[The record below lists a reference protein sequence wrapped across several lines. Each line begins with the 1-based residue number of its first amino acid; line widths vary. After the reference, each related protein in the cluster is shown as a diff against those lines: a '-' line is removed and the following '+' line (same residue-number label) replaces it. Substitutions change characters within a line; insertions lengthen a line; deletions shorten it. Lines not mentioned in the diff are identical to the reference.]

1 MVLRPS
7 TSRQLFTSE
16 PAYGRWRRK
25 AGHKMIVQKDKLIQ
39 ANDCKEQKSAWNTW
53 KNEYADL
60 LRVEIKTF
68 GAGVP
73 TLCLCCSAAWFF
85 WLTAVSNKMFGT
97 NYYGGN
103 VYHPR
108 PWIKWHTPCSPL
120 LGKVSIIKKKNG
132 VGLLQPRYVDGR
144 LLTPNLLFFSMF

>member
-16 PAYGRWRRK
+16 PAYGRGRRK
-25 AGHKMIVQKDKLIQ
+25 AGHKMIAQKDKLIQ

-73 TLCLCCSAAWFF
+73 TLCYAA
-85 WLTAVSNKMFGT
+85 AVLHDLS
-97 NYYGGN
+97 
-103 VYHPR
+103 
-108 PWIKWHTPCSPL
+108 
-120 LGKVSIIKKKNG
+120 
-132 VGLLQPRYVDGR
+132 D
-144 LLTPNLLFFSMF
+144 

>member
-1 MVLRPS
+1 MQWFCG
-7 TSRQLFTSE
+7 RQL
-16 PAYGRWRRK
+16 PANFSRRNPHTGGGGEK
-25 AGHKMIVQKDKLIQ
+25 PGIKWLFKLIQ

-68 GAGVP
+68 GVGVP
-73 TLCLCCSAAWFF
+73 TLCLCSSAAWFV
-85 WLTAVSNKMFGT
+85 WQTAVSNKMFGT

-120 LGKVSIIKKKNG
+120 LGKVSKKNKK
-132 VGLLQPRYVDGR
+132 QAER
-144 LLTPNLLFFSMF
+144 LKSRERRPEANRLSR

>member
-16 PAYGRWRRK
+16 PAYGRGRGK

-73 TLCLCCSAAWFF
+73 TLCLCCSAA
-85 WLTAVSNKMFGT
+85 
-97 NYYGGN
+97 
-103 VYHPR
+103 
-108 PWIKWHTPCSPL
+108 
-120 LGKVSIIKKKNG
+120 
-132 VGLLQPRYVDGR
+132 
-144 LLTPNLLFFSMF
+144 

>member
-16 PAYGRWRRK
+16 PAYGRGRRK

-73 TLCLCCSAAWFF
+73 TLCLCCSSA
-85 WLTAVSNKMFGT
+85 
-97 NYYGGN
+97 
-103 VYHPR
+103 
-108 PWIKWHTPCSPL
+108 
-120 LGKVSIIKKKNG
+120 
-132 VGLLQPRYVDGR
+132 
-144 LLTPNLLFFSMF
+144 